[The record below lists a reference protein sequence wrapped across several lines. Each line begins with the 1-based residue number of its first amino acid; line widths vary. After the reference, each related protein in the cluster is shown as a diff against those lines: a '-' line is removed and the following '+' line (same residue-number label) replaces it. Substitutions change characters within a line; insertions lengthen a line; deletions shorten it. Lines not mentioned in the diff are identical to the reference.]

1 MQAITTNE
9 LVIEIDETQI
19 FSDCLKPQIL
29 RELVKKRETKRLLFW
44 EIIDALSIRDGS
56 ICGINKLLEAK

>member
-9 LVIEIDETQI
+9 LFIEIDETQI
-19 FSDCLKPQIL
+19 FSDCLKPQT